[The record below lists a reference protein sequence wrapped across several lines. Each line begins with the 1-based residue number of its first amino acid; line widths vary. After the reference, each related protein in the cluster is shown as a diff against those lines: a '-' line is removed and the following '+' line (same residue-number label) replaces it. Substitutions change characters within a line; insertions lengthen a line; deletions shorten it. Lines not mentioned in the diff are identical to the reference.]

1 VKKVQLVE
9 IFESFL
15 DFSKLLYPIG
25 NQQDPIHCICLKD
38 VRYGLMEIEPDT
50 WACVGVNTS
59 NNIEPTVTNDVTVT
73 TSTTGTSTPSDESAS
88 TGQQE
93 AGLVSRFLAL
103 ASARAGLTSSPQPLG
118 TAANQP
124 APSPDALRAIL
135 AQTYE
140 SLLFLHG
147 RLLLEQSSS
156 SEDLR
161 KLRLFLR
168 RVVPWCL
175 STIYFDTLH
184 CTMLHTIDGMEHFP
198 ERANFLKLQ
207 NFYEMFFCKFTPM
220 YPQLLVPRRMMIMYN
235 QLLVWTS
242 LPTTQSHVC
251 FKFLSRFFVSEG
263 FGEEGRDGYIPLGTI
278 HVLEGQGQQGY
289 QGSKIIAPIVYLDN
303 EHPLRMVALKRNKC
317 VLVFFLSAQ
326 ETSTTLEEEQI
337 VAEALQKIQLS
348 LQLDLDRLLEILE
361 EGSKRIDKETQ
372 LESTKRTDSAF
383 IYFNPTN
390 LVVKVSPKFQN
401 WAKIKYSFRLAESNI
416 PLNAMQAL
424 DICRNVV
431 RKDGSSSPNGTYCAV
446 VTGDYCIVGYRSGT
460 RELYRVARLSGA
472 LMSSSQEAFFAL
484 PPLYTQLEKLIDSK
498 FANVLMI

>member
-1 VKKVQLVE
+1 
-9 IFESFL
+9 
-15 DFSKLLYPIG
+15 
-25 NQQDPIHCICLKD
+25 
-38 VRYGLMEIEPDT
+38 
-50 WACVGVNTS
+50 
-59 NNIEPTVTNDVTVT
+59 
-73 TSTTGTSTPSDESAS
+73 
-88 TGQQE
+88 
-93 AGLVSRFLAL
+93 
-103 ASARAGLTSSPQPLG
+103 
-118 TAANQP
+118 
-124 APSPDALRAIL
+124 
-135 AQTYE
+135 
-140 SLLFLHG
+140 
-147 RLLLEQSSS
+147 
-156 SEDLR
+156 
-161 KLRLFLR
+161 
-168 RVVPWCL
+168 
-175 STIYFDTLH
+175 
-184 CTMLHTIDGMEHFP
+184 
-198 ERANFLKLQ
+198 
-207 NFYEMFFCKFTPM
+207 
-220 YPQLLVPRRMMIMYN
+220 
-235 QLLVWTS
+235 
-242 LPTTQSHVC
+242 
-251 FKFLSRFFVSEG
+251 
-263 FGEEGRDGYIPLGTI
+263 
-278 HVLEGQGQQGY
+278 
-289 QGSKIIAPIVYLDN
+289 
-303 EHPLRMVALKRNKC
+303 MVALKRNKC